1 MVTRKLLDRI
11 QQNDWFS
18 IALSVPNPDTKQALN
33 PILKNR
39 DCLLFD
45 FDGTLA
51 PNLDLPDM
59 RRRVVEL
66 TKQYSVP
73 DSVYNDLYIVE
84 VIYAATNYLKR
95 GANQVA
101 VDYSVAAHQLIKDI
115 ELTEAQAT
123 DPFEGIP
130 AILRNLRN
138 NAYKIGVVT
147 RNCRE
152 AVLSVFPD
160 LLNFIDCLIA
170 RDDTKHLKPD
180 VRHLE
185 QAIQKM
191 ESTKQ
196 EAVIIGDGRL
206 DMECGKRLGLACIG
220 VLSGSDS
227 ERELG
232 LAGADL
238 ILNSCLEMA
247 P

>member
-1 MVTRKLLDRI
+1 M
-11 QQNDWFS
+11 
-18 IALSVPNPDTKQALN
+18 
-33 PILKNR
+33 
-39 DCLLFD
+39 
-45 FDGTLA
+45 
-51 PNLDLPDM
+51 
-59 RRRVVEL
+59 
-66 TKQYSVP
+66 
-73 DSVYNDLYIVE
+73 
-84 VIYAATNYLKR
+84 
-95 GANQVA
+95 
-101 VDYSVAAHQLIKDI
+101 
-115 ELTEAQAT
+115 
-123 DPFEGIP
+123 
-130 AILRNLRN
+130 
-138 NAYKIGVVT
+138 VT

-160 LLNFIDCLIA
+160 LLDFIDCLIA
-170 RDDTKHLKPD
+170 RDDAKHLKPD

-206 DMECGKRLGLACIG
+206 DMECGKRLGLTCIG
-220 VLSGSDS
+220 VLTGSAS